1 MRLMSLTLRTSTYNF
16 RTISSTQ
23 CESTLSFFGACIF
36 CRGLSKQIISRLAL
50 TDSKLDSLVAG
61 IRAIADSAD
70 PIGQLQSKTELADQL
85 MLEKIS
91 CPIGK

>member
-1 MRLMSLTLRTSTYNF
+1 MY
-16 RTISSTQ
+16 
-23 CESTLSFFGACIF
+23 F